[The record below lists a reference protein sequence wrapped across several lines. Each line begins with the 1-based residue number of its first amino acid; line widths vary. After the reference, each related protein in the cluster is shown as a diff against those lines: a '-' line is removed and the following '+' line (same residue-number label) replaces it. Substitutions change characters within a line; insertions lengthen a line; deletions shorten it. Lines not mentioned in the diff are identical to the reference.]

1 MTFPSFVVVTIGF
14 FDCFFFVSLVVV
26 LMHSRHETRTVVVV
40 VVVVVEMLSRT
51 ALTPWSNRL
60 VSWLSKEQ

>member
-14 FDCFFFVSLVVV
+14 FDCFFPVSLVVV

-40 VVVVVEMLSRT
+40 VVVVVL
-51 ALTPWSNRL
+51 
-60 VSWLSKEQ
+60 LSKRL